1 MNELTLKQVL
11 DFAKSGD
18 IKNLDVCNNYDD
30 MVNFIN
36 LVLIEL
42 HSRFIIN
49 QDIVEV
55 PLEQDKTVYN
65 LLDYIKDWHSSLS
78 LLYFSAEY
86 IDKKRGIKIW

>member
-65 LLDYIKDWHSSLS
+65 LLDYIND
-78 LLYFSAEY
+78 
-86 IDKKRGIKIW
+86 

>member
-65 LLDYIKDWHSSLS
+65 LLDYIKD
-78 LLYFSAEY
+78 
-86 IDKKRGIKIW
+86 